1 MVLVRRGQDPSVNVV
16 LMEDLA
22 AVTGVAV
29 ASSCMYMS
37 YVSHTHIPDAV
48 GSLIIGSI
56 LAGVSAFI
64 IKTNSNAL
72 LGR

>member
-1 MVLVRRGQDPSVNVV
+1 
-16 LMEDLA
+16 MEDLA

-29 ASSCMYMS
+29 AGTCMSMS
-37 YVSHTHIPDAV
+37 YYWHNSVPDAV
-48 GSLIIGSI
+48 GSLIIGSL

-72 LGR
+72 LGRLVIRYRSCLFMGIFC

>member
-1 MVLVRRGQDPSVNVV
+1 MTHGQDPSVNVV

-29 ASSCMYMS
+29 AAGFMGL
-37 YVSHTHIPDAV
+37 SHMTGSHIPDAI
-48 GSLIIGSI
+48 GSLVVGTL

-64 IKTNSNAL
+64 IQTNSNAL